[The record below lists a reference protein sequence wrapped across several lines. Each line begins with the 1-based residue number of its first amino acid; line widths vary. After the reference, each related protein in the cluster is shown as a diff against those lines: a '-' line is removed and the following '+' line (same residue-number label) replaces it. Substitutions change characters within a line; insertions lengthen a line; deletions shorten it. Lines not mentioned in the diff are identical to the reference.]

1 MKYEDFQIARW
12 QVVIQRE
19 AVNMDG
25 NDQPSEDAARTD
37 IYDMV
42 DKWAELIK
50 REVDRAEW
58 DNVVTHLVYQL
69 DRDDTES
76 DHMID
81 RIVVMLCHRLDEG
94 QNR

>member
-19 AVNMDG
+19 AVNMDSD
-25 NDQPSEDAARTD
+25 DQPEDAARTD

-50 REVDRAEW
+50 REVDRSDW

-69 DRDDTES
+69 DRDDAES